1 MMAMQDAPVGNDK
14 ILKLADVLAK
24 RKAKRGRGGSIGEQ
38 IRWWPLRLMLCLP
51 APSPPTFVC
60 CITKQALE
68 SSSACNI
75 PFYSLFS
82 LLLYP
87 SGFMLTLGL
96 FLLLFFF
103 FLSPAWAFIFLSFY
117 SPYSLLCI
125 SCLYHVAHALCADIS
140 LSFFSFPF
148 LYPVESLL
156 QWIHEMIAV
165 ANEV

>member
-1 MMAMQDAPVGNDK
+1 MEGYHRSMMAMQDAPVGNDK

-103 FLSPAWAFIFLSFY
+103 FKSGLGLYFSFLLFPLFPVVYIMSLSCGACSLRRYF
-117 SPYSLLCI
+117 SLLF
-125 SCLYHVAHALCADIS
+125 L
-140 LSFFSFPF
+140 FSFPISCGIF
-148 LYPVESLL
+148 TS
-156 QWIHEMIAV
+156 MDS
-165 ANEV
+165 